1 MCHRPATSMGLCRSD
16 SIRRADKKDRGR
28 GRNARR
34 DASEMAPRAADEPR
48 PASARIARSSSSRR
62 MPTTRTIGCGG
73 LIAQAARSGD
83 SRCRR
88 HPHRW
93 IALAS
98 RLAGLRSNATC
109 GFAPDRDAQTP
120 SPASASIRPAS
131 GFWSERDSE
140 LPAGGPAAVPLVAA
154 LRRRIEET
162 RAAAVFVTWI
172 DDPHCDHQAAFA
184 LAIEA
189 AGPVQATLYAYPVW
203 SWTVDLPEK
212 ARTRARCC
220 GSISDASW
228 TPNGARSRVT
238 PASSD
243 ASSTTIPRDS
253 PLSDTELAL
262 FVQRYET
269 FIAVVHPP
277 KI

>member
-1 MCHRPATSMGLCRSD
+1 MAATPDETHRRWRHAPLTSLARLS
-16 SIRRADKKDRGR
+16 ADRPILVL
-28 GRNARR
+28 
-34 DASEMAPRAADEPR
+34 APHADDE
-48 PASARIARSSSSRR
+48 
-62 MPTTRTIGCGG
+62 TIGCGG
-73 LIAQAARSGD
+73 LIAQAAAAGIPVAVDILTDGSRSHPG
-83 SRCRR
+83 SRAYDRT
-88 HPHRW
+88 
-93 IALAS
+93 
-98 RLAGLRSNATC
+98 RLAALRRTETRNAVAC
-109 GFAPDRDAQTP
+109 LGVDP
-120 SPASASIRPAS
+120 SCV

-203 SWTVDLPEK
+203 SWTVDLPKSPYEGEVLRLDIGRELDTK
-212 ARTRARCC
+212 RRAIACH
-220 GSISDASW
+220 ASQL
-228 TPNGARSRVT
+228 GRVVDDDPT
-238 PASSD
+238 GFA
-243 ASSTTIPRDS
+243 
-253 PLSDTELAL
+253 LSDTELAL